1 MSKKNELTV
10 QQMVQAL
17 LVYLCQEDLAT
28 LIGVSQA
35 ALSRIKRGETDSVD
49 YRVVDAIRKLHK
61 RYRSGINKLANAG

>member
-1 MSKKNELTV
+1 MSKKTELTV

-35 ALSRIKRGETDSVD
+35 TLSRIKSGDTDSID

-61 RYRSGINKLANAG
+61 RYRSGINKLTNAG